1 MIYSEIWLFTIFF
14 RQLVCVH
21 HVTAEQ
27 QNSITFTLISNFMN
41 ILFFLP
47 FFIFKAV
54 IITDN

>member
-27 QNSITFTLISNFMN
+27 QNSN